1 MVVKPDGAKVTS
13 DRAGSAA
20 PTPGLNALDQERE
33 ASLADEGGAS
43 GAHLESQDVGELRR
57 LAAELPVAHL
67 QPEAPAT
74 SVCAGLRP
82 AAVVATAVAAGVVGA
97 VLYKR
102 WR

>member
-1 MVVKPDGAKVTS
+1 M
-13 DRAGSAA
+13 
-20 PTPGLNALDQERE
+20 NALDQQRE

-43 GAHLESQDVGELRR
+43 GAHLESQDLGELRR

-67 QPEAPAT
+67 QAEEPSSSA
-74 SVCAGLRP
+74 CAGLRP
-82 AAVVATAVAAGVVGA
+82 GAVIATAVAAGVVGA

>member
-1 MVVKPDGAKVTS
+1 MVGKPEEVEGR
-13 DRAGSAA
+13 DRAGSSA

-43 GAHLESQDVGELRR
+43 GAHLESQDIGELRR

-67 QPEAPAT
+67 QPEAPDA
-74 SVCAGLRP
+74 AGWPRLSTG
-82 AAVVATAVAAGVVGA
+82 AVVATAVAAGVVGA

>member
-1 MVVKPDGAKVTS
+1 MVGKPED
-13 DRAGSAA
+13 DRAGSAS

-43 GAHLESQDVGELRR
+43 GAHLESQDIGELRR

-67 QPEAPAT
+67 QSEPRSA
-74 SVCAGLRP
+74 SLCAGLRP
-82 AAVVATAVAAGVVGA
+82 GAVVATAVAAGVVGA